1 MDPALLAGV
10 ILIAGVIVL
19 IGIGAPIGIA
29 IGMPSILAL
38 AAVVGTEQAV
48 FVASQRMFTGA
59 SSFTLL
65 AIPFF
70 VLAGSLM
77 NTGGIASRLVD
88 AAKVLVGRMPGSL
101 AQTNVVANAMF
112 SSVSGAAVASAA
124 AMGSTLG
131 PRMRREGYDPNV
143 SAAVNAASAPAGMM
157 IPPSNTLIVYSLVS
171 STSVATLFMA
181 GYGPGLVWVLACV
194 AVVAIYSRRR
204 PEMRASGDRVPLGLA
219 LVTLAKALPAVLMIV
234 VVIGG
239 LLAGLFTATESAVI
253 AVAYSLILGLIYRQ
267 LTLKNLPTV
276 IADSARTTAVVMLL
290 VAVSSALSWVLSY
303 ATIPQTISAGLLGLA
318 ESKTLILLLM
328 MLILLIVGAFMDPTP
343 AILIFTPIFLPIA
356 TELGVDPIHFG
367 LMITFN
373 LSLGT
378 ITPPVGN
385 ILFISAKVGGVRV
398 EPVIKAMIPFFI
410 ALLIG
415 LLVVVFIPQI
425 SLFLPEALG
434 MMTGVEG

>member
-1 MDPALLAGV
+1 MDPATLAGI
-10 ILIAGVIVL
+10 ILISGVVVL
-19 IGIGAPIGIA
+19 IGIGAPIAVA
-29 IGMPSILAL
+29 IGLPSIVAL

-77 NTGGIASRLVD
+77 NTGGIAERLID

-101 AQTNVVANAMF
+101 AQTNVVGNALF

-131 PRMRREGYDPNV
+131 PRMRKEGYDPAF

-181 GYGPGLVWVLACV
+181 GYGPGIVWVLACLI
-194 AVVAIYSRRR
+194 VVALIARRR
-204 PEMRASGDRVPLGLA
+204 PDMLTRGERIPLGLA
-219 LVTLAKALPAVLMIV
+219 LRTLLKAVPAIFMIV
-234 VVIGG
+234 VVVGG
-239 LLAGLFTATESAVI
+239 LLAGFFTATESAVI
-253 AVAYSLILGLIYRQ
+253 AVAYSFVLGLVYRQ
-267 LTLKNLPTV
+267 LTLKNLPSV
-276 IADSARTTAVVMLL
+276 VAGAARTTAVVMLL

-303 ATIPQTISAGLLGLA
+303 AMIPQSISTALLGLA
-318 ESKTLILLLM
+318 DSTTVILLLM
-328 MLILLIVGAFMDPTP
+328 MLILLAVGAFMDPTP

-356 TELGVDPIHFG
+356 LELGVDPIHFG
-367 LMITFN
+367 MMITFN

-385 ILFISAKVGGVRV
+385 ILFISAKVGGVQV
-398 EPVIKAMIPFFI
+398 EPVIKAMLPFFL
-410 ALLIG
+410 ALFIG
-415 LLVVVFIPQI
+415 LVLVVFIPQI
-425 SLFLPEALG
+425 SMFLPDLLG
-434 MMTGVEG
+434 MTGEAG

>member
-1 MDPALLAGV
+1 MDPATLAGI
-10 ILIAGVIVL
+10 ILVAGVVVL
-19 IGIGAPIGIA
+19 IGVGAPIAIA
-29 IGMPSILAL
+29 IGLPSIVAL

-77 NTGGIASRLVD
+77 NTGGIAERLID

-101 AQTNVVANAMF
+101 AQTNVVANALF
-112 SSVSGAAVASAA
+112 GSVSGAAVASAA

-131 PRMRREGYDPNV
+131 PRMKREGYDTSV

-171 STSVATLFMA
+171 STSVATLFVA
-181 GYGPGLVWVLACV
+181 GYGPGIVWVLACLV
-194 AVVAIYSRRR
+194 VVAIISRTR
-204 PEMRASGDRVPLGLA
+204 PGMRARGERVPLGLA
-219 LVTLAKALPAVLMIV
+219 VTTLLKAVPAILMIV
-234 VVIGG
+234 IVIGG
-239 LLAGLFTATESAVI
+239 LLAGFFTATESAVI
-253 AVAYSLILGLIYRQ
+253 AVAYSFVLGLVYRQ
-267 LTLKNLPTV
+267 LTLRNLPTV
-276 IADSARTTAVVMLL
+276 IAGAARTTAVVMLL

-303 ATIPQTISAGLLGLA
+303 AMIPQSISSALLGLA
-318 ESKTLILLLM
+318 DSKTVILLLM
-328 MLILLIVGAFMDPTP
+328 MVILLIVGAFMDPTP

>member
-29 IGMPSILAL
+29 IGLPSVLAL

-101 AQTNVVANAMF
+101 AQTNVVANALF

-131 PRMRREGYDPNV
+131 PRMRREGYDPSV

-194 AVVAIYSRRR
+194 LVVAILSRRR

-219 LVTLAKALPAVLMIV
+219 LITLAKALPAVLMIV
-234 VVIGG
+234 IVIGG
-239 LLAGLFTATESAVI
+239 LLAGIFTATESAVI
-253 AVAYSLILGLIYRQ
+253 AVAYSLILGLVYRQ
-267 LTLKNLPTV
+267 LTLRNLPTV

-303 ATIPQTISAGLLGLA
+303 ATIPQSISAGLLGLA
-318 ESKTLILLLM
+318 ESKTVILLLM

-356 TELGVDPIHFG
+356 MELGVDPIHFG

-385 ILFISAKVGGVRV
+385 ILFISAKVGDVRV

-410 ALLIG
+410 ALLLG

-425 SLFLPEALG
+425 TMFLPEALG
-434 MMTGVEG
+434 MMTGTED

>member
-29 IGMPSILAL
+29 IGLPSILAL

-303 ATIPQTISAGLLGLA
+303 ATIPHTISAGLLGLA

>member
-1 MDPALLAGV
+1 MDPATLAGV
-10 ILIAGVIVL
+10 ILIAGVVVL
-19 IGIGAPIGIA
+19 IGVGAPIAIA
-29 IGMPSILAL
+29 IGLPSIVAL

-77 NTGGIASRLVD
+77 NTGGIAERLID

-101 AQTNVVANAMF
+101 AQTNVVANALF
-112 SSVSGAAVASAA
+112 GSVSGAAVASAA

-131 PRMRREGYDPNV
+131 PRMKREGYDPSV

-171 STSVATLFMA
+171 STSVATLFVA
-181 GYGPGLVWVLACV
+181 GYGPGIVWVLACLAV
-194 AVVAIYSRRR
+194 AAILSRTR
-204 PEMRASGDRVPLGLA
+204 PGMSARGEKVPFGLA
-219 LVTLAKALPAVLMIV
+219 ITTLLKAVPAILMIV
-234 VVIGG
+234 IVIGG
-239 LLAGLFTATESAVI
+239 LLAGFFTATESAVI
-253 AVAYSLILGLIYRQ
+253 AVAYSFILGLIYRQ

-276 IADSARTTAVVMLL
+276 IAGAARTTAVVMLL

-303 ATIPQTISAGLLGLA
+303 AMIPQSISSALLGLA
-318 ESKTLILLLM
+318 DSKTVILLLM

-356 TELGVDPIHFG
+356 MELGVDPIHFG

-385 ILFISAKVGGVRV
+385 ILFIAAKVGGVRV
-398 EPVIKAMIPFFI
+398 EPVIRQMLPFFA

-415 LLVVVFIPQI
+415 LLLVVFVPQI
-425 SLFLPEALG
+425 TMLLPDLLG
-434 MMTGVEG
+434 MSSAAE

>member
-1 MDPALLAGV
+1 MDPAMIAGV
-10 ILIAGVIVL
+10 ILIAGVVVL

-29 IGMPSILAL
+29 IGLPSILAL
-38 AAVVGTEQAV
+38 VAVISPDQAV

-77 NTGGIASRLVD
+77 NTGGIAGKLID

-101 AQTNVVANAMF
+101 AQTNVVANALF
-112 SSVSGAAVASAA
+112 GSVSGAAVASAA

-131 PRMRREGYDPNV
+131 PRERKEGYDPSV
-143 SAAVNAASAPAGMM
+143 SAAVNAASAPSGMM

-171 STSVATLFMA
+171 STSVATLFVA
-181 GYGPGLVWVLACV
+181 GYGPGLVWMLACI
-194 AVVAIYSRRR
+194 AVVALISRRR
-204 PEMRASGDRVPLGLA
+204 PEMRARGERVPLGLA
-219 LVTLAKALPAVLMIV
+219 LKTLAKAVPSIFMIV
-234 VVIGG
+234 IVIGG
-239 LLAGLFTATESAVI
+239 LLAGFFTATESAVI
-253 AVAYSLILGLIYRQ
+253 AVVYSLVLGLIYRQ
-267 LTLKNLPTV
+267 LTLKNLPDV
-276 IADSARTTAVVMLL
+276 VAGAARTTAVVMLL

-303 ATIPQTISAGLLGLA
+303 ATIPQTIADALLGLA
-318 ESKTLILLLM
+318 DSKTVILLLM
-328 MLILLIVGAFMDPTP
+328 MVILLIVGAFMDPTP

-356 TELGVDPIHFG
+356 LELGVDPIHFG

-385 ILFISAKVGGVRV
+385 ILFVAAKVGDVRV
-398 EPVIKAMIPFFI
+398 EPVIKAMIPFFL
-410 ALLIG
+410 ALVVG
-415 LLVVVFIPQI
+415 LLLVVFIPQI
-425 SLFLPEALG
+425 TMFLPDALG
-434 MMTGVEG
+434 MVTEAP